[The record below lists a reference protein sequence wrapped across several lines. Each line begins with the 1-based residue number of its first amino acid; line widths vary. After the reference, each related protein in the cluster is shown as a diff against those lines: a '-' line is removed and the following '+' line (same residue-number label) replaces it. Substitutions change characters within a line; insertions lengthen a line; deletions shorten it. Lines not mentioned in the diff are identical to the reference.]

1 MNTKFTLR
9 SVFVVLMLLTF
20 GSAAGASCEE
30 LSGTR
35 PGGNDQPLTIYGA
48 IVLLDVSKIDGANQN
63 FTGNVFL
70 MLSWRDGRLASDV
83 TGHRRVNLDEIWN
96 PRIQIVNQQFVRT
109 TFDDVADVA
118 PDGTVTFRQRYNGTF
133 ASKMDLRDFPLDRH
147 EFNIQA
153 VAPGY
158 SPDEIHFVAMTD
170 GLGEGRASQLT
181 VPDFHV
187 GPFETSVAPYEVVPG
202 GRSVAGLLG
211 TFTGTRELGYFIG
224 KAFVSVAIIV
234 FMSWV
239 VFWISPENIGPRLSV
254 SVTSML
260 TLIAYRFLL
269 GQSLPPVSYLTRLD
283 YFLLGCT
290 LLVFA
295 ALVEVA
301 ATGAMASKGGNEKAQ
316 KINRRSRWL
325 FPVTFVVL
333 TVATFWVG

>member
-1 MNTKFTLR
+1 MNIKITLHWI
-9 SVFVVLMLLTF
+9 FVALVLTF
-20 GSAAGASCEE
+20 GYAARASCEE
-30 LSGTR
+30 LDGTR
-35 PGGNDQPLTIYGA
+35 PGGDDHQLTIHGA

-63 FTGNVFL
+63 FTGNVFV
-70 MLSWRDGRLASDV
+70 MLRWQDERLASDV

-133 ASKMDLRDFPLDRH
+133 ASKMDLRNFPLDRH
-147 EFNIQA
+147 SFNIQV

-158 SPDEIHFVAMTD
+158 GPDEIRFVPVTE
-170 GLGEGRASQLT
+170 GLGQGRVSQLT
-181 VPDFHV
+181 VPDFDI
-187 GPFETSVAPYEVVPG
+187 GPLEISATPFEVVPG
-202 GRSVAGLLG
+202 GRQVAGLLG
-211 TFTGTRELGYFIG
+211 TFTGTRKIGYFIG

-295 ALVEVA
+295 ALVEVT
-301 ATGAMASKGGNEKAQ
+301 ATGALASRGNSDRAQ
-316 KINRRSRWL
+316 KFNRRSRWA
-325 FPVTFVVL
+325 FPVSFVVI
-333 TVATFWVG
+333 TVASIWVG

>member
-1 MNTKFTLR
+1 MNIKITLHWI
-9 SVFVVLMLLTF
+9 FVALVLTF
-20 GSAAGASCEE
+20 GYAARASCEE
-30 LSGTR
+30 LNGTR
-35 PGGNDQPLTIYGA
+35 PGGDDQPLTIHGA

-63 FTGNVFL
+63 FTGNVFV
-70 MLSWRDGRLASDV
+70 MLSWQDERLASDIK
-83 TGHRRVNLDEIWN
+83 GHRRLDLDDIWN

-147 EFNIQA
+147 RFNIQI

-158 SPDEIHFVAMTD
+158 GPDEIRFVPVTE
-170 GLGEGRASQLT
+170 GLGQGRVPQLT
-181 VPDFHV
+181 VPDFEI
-187 GPFETSVAPYEVVPG
+187 GSLEISAAPFEVVPG
-202 GRSVAGLLG
+202 GRQVAGLLG
-211 TFTGTRELGYFIG
+211 TFTGTRKLGYFIG

-301 ATGAMASKGGNEKAQ
+301 ATGAMASKGGEAKALNV
-316 KINRRSRWL
+316 NRRSRWV

-333 TVATFWVG
+333 TVATIWVG

>member
-1 MNTKFTLR
+1 MKTKITLR
-9 SVFVVLMLLTF
+9 WILLPLVLTIGL
-20 GSAAGASCEE
+20 GAAPSAAEVNGA
-30 LSGTR
+30 R
-35 PGGNDQPLTIYGA
+35 PGVDGQPLTIHGA

-70 MLSWRDGRLASDV
+70 MLSWRDERLASDIS
-83 TGHRRVNLDEIWN
+83 GHRRLVLDQIWN

-133 ASKMDLRDFPLDRH
+133 ASKMDLRSFPLDRH
-147 EFNIQA
+147 SFKIQV

-158 SPDEIHFVAMTD
+158 GPDEIHFVPVT
-170 GLGEGRASQLT
+170 EGNGQGRVSQLT
-181 VPDFHV
+181 VPDFDI
-187 GPFETSVAPYEVVPG
+187 GPFEVTAAPFEVTPG
-202 GRSVAGLLG
+202 GRQVAGLLG
-211 TFTGTRELGYFIG
+211 TFTGTRKLGYFVG

-301 ATGAMASKGGNEKAQ
+301 ATGAMTSRGVEAKAQ
-316 KINRRSRWL
+316 NVNRRSRWA